1 MYLFKIGFSL
11 FMEISYVQFSLADE
25 VLFSNKMNDITS
37 SIVSYDPLSISFW
50 DGLDLFYMI
59 C

>member
-37 SIVSYDPLSISFW
+37 SIVSYDPLSIS
-50 DGLDLFYMI
+50 LD
-59 C
+59 